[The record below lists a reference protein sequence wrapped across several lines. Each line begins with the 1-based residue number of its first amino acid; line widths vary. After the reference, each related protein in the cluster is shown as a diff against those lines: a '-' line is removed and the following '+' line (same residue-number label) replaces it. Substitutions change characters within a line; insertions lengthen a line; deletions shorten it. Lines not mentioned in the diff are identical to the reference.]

1 MASVH
6 VLGENRYRC
15 YGCGSCC
22 FGHAIELLDDDEKAR
37 IEDAG
42 AKLGVPD
49 PVEGTGVRFENH
61 QCVFHDEDRL
71 CRIHKELGSEIKPL
85 RCQLWPL
92 KIVSTED
99 GLRFGVDPGCL
110 NTWRTWDTAEEQQP
124 APRMVPAPVAVGP
137 DEAPAE
143 EQLLGLL
150 QVPNLTVGGLFTV
163 MSGGRDLHAAELPEA
178 IAPRIVARLQALRMG
193 QLLAKAEFGDGIRE
207 PLAHLP
213 AVFDALDRQAPP
225 PLTGTLSDAQ
235 QAFVMEV
242 ARRKVWLRQ
251 APVRPATH
259 GLAILTMVGAVAC
272 AWADPTP
279 EVFGPA
285 LSAWSR
291 LMRFQAFWLRL
302 APDHDML
309 RWVMTG
315 AYEGPFD
322 PWGTVGAKGA

>member
-193 QLLAKAEFGDGIRE
+193 QLLAKAEFGDGLIE
-207 PLAHLP
+207 PLAHLGP
-213 AVFDALDRQAPP
+213 FLEALDPAHPP
-225 PLTGTLSDAQ
+225 VLRMSAEQDAF
-235 QAFVMEV
+235 AREV
-242 ARRKVWLRQ
+242 LRRKLWLRE
-251 APVRPATH
+251 APVSPAAH
-259 GLAILTMVGAVAC
+259 GLALLTLMGAVVC
-272 AWADPTP
+272 HWADPTP
-279 EVFGPA
+279 ETFGPA
-285 LSAWSR
+285 LAAWTR
-291 LMRFQAFWLRL
+291 MMRFQAFWLRI
-302 APDHDML
+302 APEMEIL
-309 RWVMTG
+309 RWLSTG
-315 AYEGPFD
+315 VYEGDLRPDFV
-322 PWGTVGAKGA
+322 VGVDRA

>member
-1 MASVH
+1 MASVS

-22 FGHAIELLDDDEKAR
+22 FGHAIELLNDEEAAR
-37 IEDAG
+37 IREAG

-49 PVEGTGVRFENH
+49 PVEGTGVRFEDH

-71 CRIHKELGSEIKPL
+71 CRIHKELGAEVKPL

-92 KIVSTED
+92 KIVPTED

-110 NTWRTWDTAEEQQP
+110 NTWRTWNRAEPQQP

-137 DEAPAE
+137 EEAPLE

-150 QVPNLTVGGLFTV
+150 QVPNATVAGLCTIFA
-163 MSGGRDLHAAELPEA
+163 GGRDLAAQELPEGMA
-178 IAPRIVARLQALRMG
+178 ARIAARLQALRLG
-193 QLLAKAEFGDGIRE
+193 QLLAKPELGAGIHE

-213 AVFDALDRQAPP
+213 AVLDALDRDDPP
-225 PLTGTLSDAQ
+225 AFAGRLSDEQ
-235 QAFVMEV
+235 QAFALEV

-251 APVRPATH
+251 APVRPASH
-259 GLAILTMVGAVAC
+259 GLAVLTLVGAVAC

-302 APDHDML
+302 APDHDMIRFL
-309 RWVMTG
+309 MTG
-315 AYEGPFD
+315 EYQGPFD
-322 PWGTVGAKGA
+322 PWGAVGG

>member
-1 MASVH
+1 MATVH

-37 IEDAG
+37 IEEAG
-42 AKLGVPD
+42 AKLGVEQ
-49 PVEGTGVRFENH
+49 PVEGNEVRFENH
-61 QCVFHDEDRL
+61 RCVFHDEDRL
-71 CRIHKELGSEIKPL
+71 CRIHKELGSEVKPL

-92 KIVSTED
+92 KIVPTED
-99 GLRFGVDPGCL
+99 GLRFGLDPGCL
-110 NTWRTWDTAEEQQP
+110 NTWRTWDTAEVQQP

-137 DEAPAE
+137 AEAPAE

-150 QVPNLTVGGLFTV
+150 QVPGITVAGVCSILA
-163 MSGGRDLHAAELPEA
+163 GGRDLHADELPEGVA
-178 IAPRIVARLQALRMG
+178 TRIVARLQALRMG
-193 QLLAKAEFGDGIRE
+193 QLLAKPELGDGIRE

-213 AVFDALDRQAPP
+213 AAIDALDRDAPP
-225 PLTGTLSDAQ
+225 AFGGTLSPAQ
-235 QAFVMEV
+235 QAFVGEV

-251 APVRPATH
+251 APVQPATH
-259 GLAILTMVGAVAC
+259 GLVVLTLVGAVAC
-272 AWADPTP
+272 AWADPEP

-302 APDHDML
+302 APDHAML
-309 RWVMTG
+309 RWILTG
-315 AYEGPFD
+315 EYEGAFD
-322 PWGTVGAKGA
+322 PWGAVGS